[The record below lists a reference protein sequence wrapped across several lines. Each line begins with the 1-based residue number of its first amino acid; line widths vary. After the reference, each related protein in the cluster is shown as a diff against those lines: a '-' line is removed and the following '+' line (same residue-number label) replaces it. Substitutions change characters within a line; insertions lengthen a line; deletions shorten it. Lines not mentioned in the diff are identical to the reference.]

1 MCLRKVGVKMS
12 ILKTIE
18 LKRDDYSF
26 CVLIQAQE
34 SLHELRPELDR
45 DISCENMQ
53 GKILFDTL
61 FHAGNADD
69 RFFEIETENG
79 RPNWETLKTTLV
91 EKQDNIRKKIAQV
104 LMENPELLEVSPLTN
119 IQKRMLSKG
128 IGI

>member
-1 MCLRKVGVKMS
+1 MS

-34 SLHELRPELDR
+34 SLHELKPELDR
-45 DISCENMQ
+45 NISCENMQ

-79 RPNWETLKTTLV
+79 RPNWETLKTALV
-91 EKQDNIRKKIAQV
+91 KKQDNIRKKSCRGSYGEPRIIRSI
-104 LMENPELLEVSPLTN
+104 NSY
-119 IQKRMLSKG
+119 
-128 IGI
+128 